1 MHPLFRLSVAASL
14 ALCLVSP
21 AQAAGRKQAVTV
33 RFYVEVDAS
42 TADPFAIPVRVG
54 TPPRHIF
61 HESAA
66 SLSERQITAAH
77 VYQNKNG
84 EWAALFK
91 LDATG
96 QITLS
101 NISSG
106 SRGKSIVAYIGD
118 AKISRVLPNDIL
130 IDRPV
135 SDGILQVRGLLPK
148 EALLIQTLFPPLK
161 PTAPLR

>member
-1 MHPLFRLSVAASL
+1 MHPLFRLGIVAGLSLCSVF
-14 ALCLVSP
+14 P
-21 AQAAGRKQAVTV
+21 AQAAGRKQAITL

-42 TADPFAIPVRVG
+42 TADPFAVPVRVG
-54 TPPRHIF
+54 TPERHVF
-61 HESAA
+61 HESSS
-66 SLSERQITAAH
+66 SLSERQILAAH

-91 LDATG
+91 LDGTG

-101 NISSG
+101 NISS
-106 SRGKSIVAYIGD
+106 SNRGKSLIAYVGD

-135 SDGILQVRGLLPK
+135 SDGILQIRGLLPK
-148 EALLIQTLFPPLK
+148 EALLIQSRFPALK
-161 PTAPLR
+161 PAASPR